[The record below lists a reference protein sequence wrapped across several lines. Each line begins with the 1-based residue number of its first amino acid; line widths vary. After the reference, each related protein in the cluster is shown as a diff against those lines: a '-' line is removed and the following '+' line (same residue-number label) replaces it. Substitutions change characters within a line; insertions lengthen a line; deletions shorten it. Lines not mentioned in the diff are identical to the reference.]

1 MIYFAGVL
9 SLALM
14 PSSSMNNRISSIV
27 TDSLEV
33 KRRYFAEHAADV
45 ERAAKMIADCFSAGG
60 KLLLCGNGGSS
71 CDAQHIAG
79 EFINRFLP
87 QDRRALPA
95 IALSTDG
102 GVLTC
107 IANDTGF
114 ENIFARQI
122 EALGARGDVCLAI
135 TTSGNSPN
143 VINAIRAA
151 HAREMKVIGLL
162 GRDGGRCAALCDLA
176 LVVQSE
182 DTQRIQET
190 HNLIGHV
197 LCELVETILF
207 PQDETA
213 KER

>member
-1 MIYFAGVL
+1 ML
-9 SLALM
+9 DH
-14 PSSSMNNRISSIV
+14 ISSIV
-27 TDSLEV
+27 DDSLRV
-33 KRRYFAEHAADV
+33 KRRYFDEHAMDV
-45 ERAAKMIADCFSAGG
+45 QRAATMIADCFRGGG

-71 CDAQHIAG
+71 ADAQHIAG

-114 ENIFARQI
+114 ENVFARQI
-122 EALGARGDVCLAI
+122 EALGALGDICLTI
-135 TTSGNSPN
+135 STSGNSPN
-143 VINAIRAA
+143 VINAIEQA

-176 LVVQSE
+176 LVVESKN
-182 DTQRIQET
+182 TQRIQET

-197 LCELVETILF
+197 ICELVELILF
-207 PQDETA
+207 PQGETE

>member
-1 MIYFAGVL
+1 
-9 SLALM
+9 
-14 PSSSMNNRISSIV
+14 MNKRIETIV
-27 TDSLEV
+27 ADSLEV

-45 ERAAKMIADCFSAGG
+45 ERAATMMADCFRAGG
-60 KLLLCGNGGSS
+60 KLLLVGNGGSAA
-71 CDAQHIAG
+71 DAQHIAG

-114 ENIFARQI
+114 ENVFARQV

-143 VINAIRAA
+143 IVAAIEQARAK
-151 HAREMKVIGLL
+151 EMKVIGLL
-162 GRDGGRCAALCDLA
+162 GRDGGRCASLCDLA
-176 LVVQSE
+176 LVIGSD

-197 LCELVETILF
+197 VCELVELILF
-207 PQDETA
+207 PQEETG
-213 KER
+213 KERE

>member
-1 MIYFAGVL
+1 
-9 SLALM
+9 
-14 PSSSMNNRISSIV
+14 MNERIEKIIAQ
-27 TDSLEV
+27 SLEV

-45 ERAAKMIADCFSAGG
+45 RRAATLMADCFRAGG
-60 KLLLCGNGGSS
+60 KLLLLGNGGSAA
-71 CDAQHIAG
+71 DAQHIAG

-114 ENIFARQI
+114 ENVFARQV
-122 EALGARGDVCLAI
+122 EALAAPGDVCLAI

-143 VINAIRAA
+143 VIAAIEQARAK
-151 HAREMKVIGLL
+151 EMKVIGLL
-162 GRDGGRCAALCDLA
+162 GRDGGRCAPLCDLA
-176 LVVQSE
+176 LVVESD

-197 LCELVETILF
+197 VCELVELILF
-207 PQDETA
+207 PQVETA
-213 KER
+213 KERE

>member
-1 MIYFAGVL
+1 MKERIESIVAA
-9 SLALM
+9 SLA
-14 PSSSMNNRISSIV
+14 
-27 TDSLEV
+27 V
-33 KRRYFAEHAADV
+33 KRSYFAEYASDV
-45 ERAAKMIADCFSAGG
+45 YRAARMIADCFGAGG
-60 KLLLCGNGGSS
+60 KLLLCGNGGSAA
-71 CDAQHIAG
+71 DAQHIAG
-79 EFINRFLP
+79 EFVNRFLP

-114 ENIFARQI
+114 ENVFARQI
-122 EALGARGDVCLAI
+122 EALGTRGDVCLAI

-143 VINAIRAA
+143 VIAAIEQA
-151 HAREMKVIGLL
+151 HIKEMKVIGLL

-176 LVVQSE
+176 LVVPSE

-190 HNLIGHV
+190 HNLIGHI
-197 LCELVETILF
+197 LCELVELVLF
-207 PQDETA
+207 PQDEME

>member
-1 MIYFAGVL
+1 MFDH
-9 SLALM
+9 
-14 PSSSMNNRISSIV
+14 ISSIV
-27 TDSLEV
+27 AESLDV
-33 KRRYFAEHAADV
+33 KRRYFAEHALEV
-45 ERAAKMIADCFSAGG
+45 ERAATMIAECFSAGG

-87 QDRRALPA
+87 HDRRALPA

-114 ENIFARQI
+114 ENVFARQI

-135 TTSGNSPN
+135 TTSGNSTN
-143 VINAIRAA
+143 IIAAIKQA

-162 GRDGGRCAALCDLA
+162 GRDGGRCASVCDLA
-176 LVVQSE
+176 LVVPSE
-182 DTQRIQET
+182 ETQRIQET
-190 HNLIGHV
+190 HNLIGHII
-197 LCELVETILF
+197 CELVEIILF
-207 PQDETA
+207 PQDKQG
-213 KER
+213 KEQ

>member
-1 MIYFAGVL
+1 MTDH
-9 SLALM
+9 
-14 PSSSMNNRISSIV
+14 ISAIV
-27 TDSLEV
+27 ADSLEV
-33 KRRYFAEHAADV
+33 KRRYFAEHAVDV
-45 ERAAKMIADCFSAGG
+45 ERAAAMLADCFRAGG
-60 KLLLCGNGGSS
+60 KLLLVGNGGSAA
-71 CDAQHIAG
+71 DAQHIAG

-114 ENIFARQI
+114 ENVFARQI

-143 VINAIRAA
+143 IVAAIEQARAK
-151 HAREMKVIGLL
+151 EMKVIGLL

-176 LVVQSE
+176 LVVGSE

-197 LCELVETILF
+197 VCELVELILF
-207 PQDETA
+207 PQEETV
-213 KER
+213 KERE

>member
-1 MIYFAGVL
+1 MA
-9 SLALM
+9 
-14 PSSSMNNRISSIV
+14 MNEHIESIIAESV
-27 TDSLEV
+27 AV
-33 KRRYFAEHAADV
+33 KRHYFAEHAADV
-45 ERAAKMIADCFSAGG
+45 ERAAVMIADCFRAGC
-60 KLLLCGNGGSS
+60 KLLLVGNGGSS

-79 EFINRFLP
+79 EFVNRFLP
-87 QDRRALPA
+87 HDRRALPA

-143 VINAIRAA
+143 VIRAIEEA

-162 GRDGGRCAALCDLA
+162 GRDGGRSASLCDLA
-176 LVVQSE
+176 LIVESNE
-182 DTQRIQET
+182 TQRIQET
-190 HNLIGHV
+190 HNLIGHII
-197 LCELVETILF
+197 CELVELILF
-207 PQDETA
+207 PQDEPE
-213 KER
+213 KEQR

>member
-1 MIYFAGVL
+1 MTDH
-9 SLALM
+9 
-14 PSSSMNNRISSIV
+14 ISAIV
-27 TDSLEV
+27 ADSLEV

-45 ERAAKMIADCFSAGG
+45 ERAAIMMADCFRAGG
-60 KLLLCGNGGSS
+60 KLLLVGNGGSAA
-71 CDAQHIAG
+71 DAQHIAG

-114 ENIFARQI
+114 ENVFARQV
-122 EALGARGDVCLAI
+122 EALGARGDICLAI

-143 VINAIRAA
+143 IIAAIEQARAK
-151 HAREMKVIGLL
+151 EMKVIGLL
-162 GRDGGRCAALCDLA
+162 GRDGGRCAPLCDLA
-176 LVVQSE
+176 LVVGSD

-197 LCELVETILF
+197 VCELVELILF
-207 PQDETA
+207 PQEKTTE
-213 KER
+213 KERE